1 MLLLLSM
8 LPKYCILFNALLL
21 LPRRLYF
28 HMPLF
33 LGWFVSGIT
42 IQKAAMSKV
51 QQSRN
56 IVTFWKGNSLCF
68 AVNPWSFL
76 QATSLKRQHED
87 LTRPLVKPTTLS
99 SCSSL
104 LSPSARCCS
113 CDFATT
119 NMNSLK
125 SHMRRHPQEHQAMQL
140 LEQYRSES
148 LHMHSLLICMI
159 ASMLLLWGENKEP
172 KEVSHCKPLHSNA
185 LQWCQQPWEVDLWS
199 SVRCLVGG
207 ESEWGWIF
215 SP

>member
-1 MLLLLSM
+1 MKLLSVFVWCCILIQWHWLWDGFSLCLQTLYSIWFIYVIYTWYSLLLLNM

-42 IQKAAMSKV
+42 IQKAAMSEV

-56 IVTFWKGNSLCF
+56 IVIFWRGNSLCF

-104 LSPSARCCS
+104 HLPGAV
-113 CDFATT
+113 AVILPPPTWT
-119 NMNSLK
+119 
-125 SHMRRHPQEHQAMQL
+125 A
-140 LEQYRSES
+140 
-148 LHMHSLLICMI
+148 
-159 ASMLLLWGENKEP
+159 
-172 KEVSHCKPLHSNA
+172 
-185 LQWCQQPWEVDLWS
+185 
-199 SVRCLVGG
+199 
-207 ESEWGWIF
+207 
-215 SP
+215 